1 MKNSLVI
8 IGCPRSGT
16 TYLLRLLASCHTLGY
31 VSASQNAAPN
41 NLLKSRDLRAFDTP
55 LLGGLR
61 YAKRRYEHALP
72 VESWAFYNHY
82 LPGFQW
88 KINQGSKPKRNYS
101 AEEIGAFRG
110 AVDNILE
117 ESGRQRFLFKYT
129 DFSRLGLL
137 YQIDPTCQVIHLTR
151 NPLSVIFSY
160 SKKME
165 RGEFNTWNEREAWS
179 ALWDEKLL
187 AIYCKHKEAFREKAL
202 AGCLWAF
209 FVRNIKLDVGVWK
222 GKPVQTYIY
231 EDLFASYSP
240 IKDLFKKNNL
250 PYNQGVQS
258 FLRNNKPRVHGY
270 DEFLEMYGGFVDSL
284 INYVEQWQG

>member
-31 VSASQNAAPN
+31 VSAAQNTAPN
-41 NLLKSRDLRAFDTP
+41 KLLRSRDLRVFNTP
-55 LLGGLR
+55 LLGGIR

-72 VESWAFYNHY
+72 VESWAFYNNY

-88 KINQGSKPKRNYS
+88 KIDHGGGPKINYKT
-101 AEEIGAFRG
+101 EEIDAFRR
-110 AVDNILE
+110 AVDGVLK

-129 DFSRLGLL
+129 DFSRLDLL

-151 NPLSVIFSY
+151 HPLSVIFSY

-179 ALWDEKLL
+179 ALWDKKLF
-187 AIYCKHKEAFREKAL
+187 AIYHEYKEALCEKAL

-209 FVRNIKLDVGVWK
+209 FIRKIKQDIRVWK
-222 GKPVQTYIY
+222 GRAVQTYVY
-231 EDLFASYSP
+231 EDLFASYAP
-240 IKDLFKKNNL
+240 IKDLFKNNNL
-250 PYNQGVQS
+250 TYNLGVQS
-258 FLRNNKPRVHGY
+258 FLRNNKPVVYNY
-270 DEFLEMYGGFVDSL
+270 DESLEKYRVFVDSL
-284 INYVEQWQG
+284 INYVE

>member
-31 VSASQNAAPN
+31 ISAAQNTAPN
-41 NLLKSRDLRAFDTP
+41 NLSLSRDLRVFNTP

-61 YAKRRYEHALP
+61 YAKHRYEHALP

-88 KINQGSKPKRNYS
+88 KINQGGGPKKNYNNEQIGVFRN
-101 AEEIGAFRG
+101 AIDR
-110 AVDNILE
+110 VLE

-129 DFSRLGLL
+129 DFSRLDLL

-151 NPLSVIFSY
+151 HPLSVIFSY

-187 AIYCKHKEAFREKAL
+187 AIYSEHKEALREKAL

-209 FVRNIKLDVGVWK
+209 FVRNIKLDIGVWQ

-231 EDLFASYSP
+231 KDLFASYTP
-240 IKDLFKKNNL
+240 IKNMFKKNNL
-250 PYNQGVQS
+250 PQNLGVQS
-258 FLRNNKPRVHGY
+258 FLRNNKPRVHNY
-270 DEFLEMYGGFVDSL
+270 DESLEKYRDFVDSL
-284 INYVEQWQG
+284 INYVG